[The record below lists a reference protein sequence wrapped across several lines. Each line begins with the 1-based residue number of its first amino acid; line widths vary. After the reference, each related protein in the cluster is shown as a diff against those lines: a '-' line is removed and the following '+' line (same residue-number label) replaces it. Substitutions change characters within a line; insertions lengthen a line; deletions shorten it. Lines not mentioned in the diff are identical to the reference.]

1 MKFLIQ
7 LTAGED
13 GKIVTACPTLPGC
26 LTQGGTKAEALLN
39 IQEAI
44 GAYLTS
50 MRKHGETVP
59 IRDVAEVDVPA

>member
-13 GKIVTACPTLPGC
+13 GKTVAECPTLPGC
-26 LTQGGTKAEALLN
+26 LTQGDTKAEALLN

-44 GAYLTS
+44 GAYLAS

-59 IRDVAEVDVPA
+59 IWDVAEVEVPA